1 MSDILFDQIV
11 DIVKNNKGLTKK
23 TTQRLLVDL
32 LINPNNLDQ
41 LINQLNTLKQNI
53 SLCPICSYLAE
64 NNQCLVCSLSS
75 RDQNLICVVSSILD
89 AKNIEDINKFKGVYH
104 ILNGEIDLNKNFPP
118 YKLNINK
125 LLERINKNTEVILA
139 LNATYQ
145 GEVTAN
151 YLNQLLS
158 EKNIKVT
165 RIAKGIP
172 MGGSLDYMDEFTLE
186 SAFNNRKKYG
196 E

>member
-53 SLCPICSYLAE
+53 SLCPTCSYLAE
-64 NNQCLVCSLSS
+64 NNQCLVCSLAS

-104 ILNGEIDLNKNFPP
+104 ILNGEIDLNKNLPP

-145 GEVTAN
+145 GEVTSN

-172 MGGSLDYMDEFTLE
+172 MGASLDYMDEFTLE